1 MGGVAGVG
9 VGVGV
14 GGMWVLV
21 WCGVVW
27 WRGCGCGCGGVGGV
41 CGCECGGVGVGGV
54 WL

>member
-27 WRGCGCGCGGVGGV
+27 WRGCGCGGVGGV